1 MSQKDQKLAEIIKS
15 IEKNANPKNM
25 KIIYKELSSLSNN
38 ITKLKKNLAE
48 ACKLINL
55 ISIFLVKGEGLDTTE
70 SQLIFDTFCDL
81 DFMSILVKY
90 SSFDIYEINL
100 EIINTFSFLMINIKS
115 NTYLYYFF
123 SNNLLNKIINKDYS
137 KYDQEFLS
145 YYVNFLKTLSL
156 RLDDVSVQ
164 LFYIEKANNFPIIE
178 NATKLFNHKD
188 SMVRNVVRNIVLNI
202 LKINYPKIQDH
213 FTQLP
218 SISYLANIAC
228 HLRDICFQIND
239 EVSKNKTSDLQYL
252 YDDLIDEASYI
263 DDVLNLNLP
272 KINYIVINCLFYYL
286 IMPIICGA
294 ISEKTKK
301 ISKKVALFLI
311 IFFFLFMKNE
321 IFKNCLFAL
330 LFFDQLTSDLDY
342 FFEIPPEK
350 NNYSFYLDNKKKIPF
365 WQFISENYSHKF
377 LLTMIQDD
385 NIIYNKYKD
394 KYPEIETI
402 MQKCKGMY
410 KKIMTSKNNVD
421 LEERFEM
428 IINGLFTE
436 EEGNIMS
443 QYHNHLCMSTGLGI
457 GQFAKESTGE
467 IYNICFLCYINQIFI
482 DLKGN
487 QKGNNS
493 SNLNYTNN
501 IVKEGLYKIIQDLD
515 EKNTEMILLI
525 NILIFVVQ
533 NKEVNISNNL
543 LRHVGMENI
552 KEKIVVKES
561 LMKNIFNYFGN
572 KKIDDESPL
581 SELCFSNN
589 NFNFINDY
597 FLITKDPKNLLLN
610 NIKLPLILSKH
621 LLIRY
626 KNNLNNDKEDK
637 KGEEKEKEE
646 KKEEEKQNENKE
658 INAIKNK
665 DNKNIIQMN
674 PFLLPITYKLIL
686 FNIINLSFN
695 SSNAFELKKDRKNFT
710 LFKSNIDNLYNQ
722 VLKEIYGLIKKNEIF
737 REEGYN
743 IFYKNWKIYNKKYNN
758 KNTFDLIRDEIM
770 KNTFLLLPEE
780 YEKTNEEEYPNEIS
794 MKHANKLDNYFSNL
808 ILLYMMLHDLKE
820 MLIISKNINKLIKND
835 FPLSNNRND
844 MIELKN
850 NEDFNLE
857 KINKKNIFR
866 TKIFFKLYE
875 TEEFKE
881 GELIIYNNYLYFT
894 TIMKDNLVKTID
906 FKLKLT
912 SVSMY
917 KNFHENVIINFLIT
931 NKDDDCLNEKSK
943 LKNQKDLNIIVKF
956 EDEKK
961 RDETIQ
967 YYNDK
972 IVSINNIERSAFNE
986 YFKEKC
992 QGDNIN

>member
-1 MSQKDQKLAEIIKS
+1 MSQKDQRLAELIKS

-25 KIIYKELSSLSNN
+25 KIIYKELSSLSNSLA
-38 ITKLKKNLAE
+38 KLKKNLTE

-228 HLRDICFQIND
+228 HLRDICLQINE
-239 EVSKNKTSDLQYL
+239 EVSKNQTSDLQYL

-263 DDVLNLNLP
+263 DDILNLNLP

-294 ISEKTKK
+294 ISEKTQKM
-301 ISKKVALFLI
+301 SKKVALFLI

-321 IFKNCLFAL
+321 AFKNCLFAL
-330 LFFDQLTSDLDY
+330 IFFDQLTSDLDY

-350 NNYSFYLDNKKKIPF
+350 NNYSFYLDNKKKITF
-365 WQFISENYSHKF
+365 GQFMSENYSHKF

-394 KYPEIETI
+394 KYPEIEII

-410 KKIMTSKNNVD
+410 KKIMSSKNNVD

-436 EEGNIMS
+436 EEGNNMS
-443 QYHNHLCMSTGLGI
+443 QYHNHLCMSTGLGV
-457 GQFAKESTGE
+457 GQFAKESSE
-467 IYNICFLCYINQIFI
+467 IYNICFLWYINQIFI
-482 DLKGN
+482 DLKSN
-487 QKGNNS
+487 QKGDNS
-493 SNLNYTNN
+493 SNLNYTKN
-501 IVKEGLYKIIQDLD
+501 IVKEGLYKIIEDLD

-561 LMKNIFNYFGN
+561 LMKNIFNFFGN
-572 KKIDDESPL
+572 KKSDDESPL
-581 SELCFSNN
+581 SELRFSNN

-597 FLITKDPKNLLLN
+597 FLITKDPKNQLLN
-610 NIKLPLILSKH
+610 NIKLPLLLSNH
-621 LLIRY
+621 LLIKY
-626 KNNLNNDKEDK
+626 KKDLDNNKVK
-637 KGEEKEKEE
+637 
-646 KKEEEKQNENKE
+646 EKQNE
-658 INAIKNK
+658 INDAKNK
-665 DNKNIIQMN
+665 DNNALIQLN
-674 PFLLPITYKLIL
+674 PFLLPITYKIII

-695 SSNAFELKKDRKNFT
+695 SSNSFELKKDRKNFT
-710 LFKSNIDNLYNQ
+710 LFKSNIDNLYKQ
-722 VLKEIYGLIKKNEIF
+722 VLKEIYELIKKNESF

-743 IFYKNWKIYNKKYNN
+743 IFYKNWKIYNKKYDS
-758 KNTFDLIRDEIM
+758 KITFDLIRDEIM

-780 YEKTNEEEYPNEIS
+780 YEKTNDQEYPNEIS
-794 MKHANKLDNYFSNL
+794 KKYSNKLDNYFGNL
-808 ILLYMMLHDLKE
+808 IILYMMLHDLKE
-820 MLIISKNINKLIKND
+820 ILIISKSANKLIKND
-835 FPLSNNRND
+835 FPLGNNKSD
-844 MIELKN
+844 IIELKT

-866 TKIFFKLYE
+866 TKIFFKLYK

-881 GELIIYNNYLYFT
+881 GELVIFNNYLYFT
-894 TIMKDNLVKTID
+894 TIIKDNLVKSID
-906 FKLKLT
+906 CKLKLT

-917 KNFHENVIINFLIT
+917 KTLNENAIINFLIT
-931 NKDDDCLNEKSK
+931 NKDDDFFDEKSK
-943 LKNQKDLNIIVKF
+943 FKNQKDLNIIVKF

-967 YYNDK
+967 YFNDK
-972 IVSINNIERSAFNE
+972 IESINTFERSTFNE
-986 YFKEKC
+986 YFKRIC
-992 QGDNIN
+992 QGDNINKFDKEC

>member
-1 MSQKDQKLAEIIKS
+1 MSQKDQLAETIKS

-25 KIIYKELSSLSNN
+25 KIIYKELSALSNS
-38 ITKLKKNLAE
+38 IPKLKKNLAE

-178 NATKLFNHKD
+178 NVTKLFNHKD
-188 SMVRNVVRNIVLNI
+188 SMVRNVVRNIILNI

-239 EVSKNKTSDLQYL
+239 EVSKNNTSDLQYL

-263 DDVLNLNLP
+263 DDILNLNLP
-272 KINYIVINCLFYYL
+272 KINYIIINCLFYYL

-294 ISEKTKK
+294 INEKTKK
-301 ISKKVALFLI
+301 ISKKVALFLL

-321 IFKNCLFAL
+321 VFKNCLFAL
-330 LFFDQLTSDLDY
+330 IFFDQLTSDLDY

-365 WQFISENYSHKF
+365 WQFMSENYSHKF
-377 LLTMIQDD
+377 LLTLIQDD

-402 MQKCKGMY
+402 MQKCQGMY
-410 KKIMTSKNNVD
+410 KKIIASKNNVD

-436 EEGNIMS
+436 EEGNNMS
-443 QYHNHLCMSTGLGI
+443 QYHNHLCMSTGLGV

-467 IYNICFLCYINQIFI
+467 LYNICFLCYINQIFI
-482 DLKGN
+482 DLKN
-487 QKGNNS
+487 TQKEENY
-493 SNLNYTNN
+493 SNLNYTTN
-501 IVKEGLYKIIQDLD
+501 IVKEGLYKIIEDLD
-515 EKNTEMILLI
+515 EKNIELLLLT

-552 KEKIVVKES
+552 KEKIMSKES
-561 LMKNIFNYFGN
+561 LMKNIFNFFGN
-572 KKIDDESPL
+572 KKSDDESPL

-597 FLITKDPKNLLLN
+597 FLITKDPKNQLLN
-610 NIKLPLILSKH
+610 NIKLPLLLSKH
-621 LLIRY
+621 LLITH
-626 KNNLNNDKEDK
+626 KKDLINDKE
-637 KGEEKEKEE
+637 
-646 KKEEEKQNENKE
+646 NENNI
-658 INAIKNK
+658 INDTKNK
-665 DNKNIIQMN
+665 NNNTIIQFN
-674 PFLLPITYKLIL
+674 QFLLPITYKIII

-695 SSNAFELKKDRKNFT
+695 SSSSFELKKDRKNFT
-710 LFKSNIDNLYNQ
+710 LFKSNIDNIYEQ
-722 VLKEIYGLIKKNEIF
+722 VLKEIYGLIKKYELFFN
-737 REEGYN
+737 EEGYN
-743 IFYKNWKIYNKKYNN
+743 IFYKNWKIYNRKYDN
-758 KNTFDLIRDEIM
+758 KNTFELIRDEIM

-794 MKHANKLDNYFSNL
+794 KKHANKLENYFGNL
-808 ILLYMMLHDLKE
+808 IRLYMMLHDLKE
-820 MLIISKNINKLIKND
+820 MLNISKKTMKLIKND
-835 FPLSNNRND
+835 FPLIKNNYE
-844 MIELKN
+844 MIDLKS

-857 KINKKNIFR
+857 KINKTNIFR
-866 TKIFFKLYE
+866 IKIFFKLYE
-875 TEEFKE
+875 KEEFKE
-881 GELIIYNNYLYFT
+881 GELIIYKNYLYITT
-894 TIMKDNLVKTID
+894 TIKDNLVKSID
-906 FKLKLT
+906 FKLKLN
-912 SVSMY
+912 SAQMY
-917 KNFHENVIINFLIT
+917 KTFNENDTINFLIT
-931 NKDDDCLNEKSK
+931 NKDDDYLDEKSRI
-943 LKNQKDLNIIVKF
+943 KNPKDLNIILKF
-956 EDEKK
+956 QDEKQ
-961 RDETIQ
+961 RDETIN
-967 YYNDK
+967 YYNEK
-972 IVSINNIERSAFNE
+972 SVSLNNFEKSAFIK
-986 YFKEKC
+986 YFKEIC

>member
-1 MSQKDQKLAEIIKS
+1 MSQKDQKLAEIIKI

-25 KIIYKELSSLSNN
+25 KIIYKELSSLSNS

-164 LFYIEKANNFPIIE
+164 LFYIEKANNFPILE

-239 EVSKNKTSDLQYL
+239 EVSKSKTSDLQYL

-263 DDVLNLNLP
+263 DDILNLNLP

-311 IFFFLFMKNE
+311 IYFFVFMKNE
-321 IFKNCLFAL
+321 VFKNCLFAL
-330 LFFDQLTSDLDY
+330 IFFDQLTSDLDY

-350 NNYSFYLDNKKKIPF
+350 NNYSFYLENKKKIPF
-365 WQFISENYSHKF
+365 WQFMSENYSQKF

-394 KYPEIETI
+394 KYPELETI

-436 EEGNIMS
+436 EEGNKMS
-443 QYHNHLCMSTGLGI
+443 QYHNHLCMSTGLGV
-457 GQFAKESTGE
+457 GQFAKDSTGE

-482 DLKGN
+482 DLKDN
-487 QKGNNS
+487 QKGDNS
-493 SNLNYTNN
+493 SNLNFTHN
-501 IVKEGLYKIIQDLD
+501 IVKEGLYKIIEDID
-515 EKNTEMILLI
+515 EKNSEMILLI

-543 LRHVGMENI
+543 LKHAGMENI
-552 KEKIVVKES
+552 REKIVVKES
-561 LMKNIFNYFGN
+561 LMKNLFNIFGN
-572 KKIDDESPL
+572 KKSEDESPL

-597 FLITKDPKNLLLN
+597 FLITKDQKNQILN
-610 NIKLPLILSKH
+610 NIKLPLLLSKN

-626 KNNLNNDKEDK
+626 KIVLDNDK
-637 KGEEKEKEE
+637 EKEKENE
-646 KKEEEKQNENKE
+646 KNE
-658 INAIKNK
+658 INDTKNK
-665 DNKNIIQMN
+665 DNNSIIQMN
-674 PFLLPITYKLIL
+674 PFLLPITYKLII

-695 SSNAFELKKDRKNFT
+695 SSNVFELKKDRKNFT
-710 LFKSNIDNLYNQ
+710 LFKSNINNLYKQ
-722 VLKEIYGLIKKNEIF
+722 VLKEIYDLLKKNERF
-737 REEGYN
+737 REEGYT
-743 IFYKNWKIYNKKYNN
+743 IFYKKWKIYNKKYDN
-758 KNTFDLIRDEIM
+758 KNIFDLIRDEIM
-770 KNTFLLLPEE
+770 KTTFLLLPEE
-780 YEKTNEEEYPNEIS
+780 FEKINEEEYPNEIS
-794 MKHANKLDNYFSNL
+794 KKHANKLDNYFGNL
-808 ILLYMMLHDLKE
+808 IILFMMIHDLKE
-820 MLIISKNINKLIKND
+820 MLIISKNINKLIKNE
-835 FPLSNNRND
+835 FPLSNNKND

-875 TEEFKE
+875 KEEFKE
-881 GELIIYNNYLYFT
+881 GELIIFNNYLYFT
-894 TIMKDNLVKTID
+894 TIIKDNLVKSID

-917 KNFHENVIINFLIT
+917 KTFNEKIIINFLII
-931 NKDDDCLNEKSK
+931 NKDEDCLDEKSK

-972 IVSINNIERSAFNE
+972 IVFINTFERSAFNE
-986 YFKEKC
+986 YFKEICK
-992 QGDNIN
+992 GDNIN